1 MDFQQLRLF
10 IAVAEE
16 LHFGRAAEKLH
27 MAQPPVT
34 RGIQQLE
41 RELGTKLFD
50 RSTRSVRLTAA
61 GQALVQP
68 AREVLS
74 AVQRARRVALAAGR
88 GEVGR
93 VTLTYAGASTH
104 VLVGVLAREVRRHH
118 PGIELGLYSQSFAL
132 PALGRVLRM
141 EMDLGL
147 GRWDV
152 IPADIRTRVV
162 ADEHLVI
169 AVPASHRLADADVAL
184 FLVDARA
191 GMTYES
197 SAMSYAA
204 AVEGQG
210 VDTVLGPEM
219 KSTGEVMGID
229 ADGVH
234 MVELAGEPFVALPP
248 HEGAVLGDRLRRLS
262 HGAGFE
268 AEIVQIAPDSWTA
281 MALVGAA
288 VGCSLTLSSVAENVT
303 DSNVRFV
310 RVLDDT
316 LPVQLRLAWRA
327 DNDNPALTAVLALT
341 EKVWPAE
348 PA

>member
-68 AREVLS
+68 ARDVLS

-169 AVPASHRLADADVAL
+169 AVPASHRLADAD
-184 FLVDARA
+184 
-191 GMTYES
+191 
-197 SAMSYAA
+197 
-204 AVEGQG
+204 
-210 VDTVLGPEM
+210 
-219 KSTGEVMGID
+219 
-229 ADGVH
+229 GVH

-303 DSNVRFV
+303 DSHVRFV

-327 DNDNPALTAVLALT
+327 DNHNPALTAVLALT

>member
-169 AVPASHRLADADVAL
+169 AVPASHRLAD
-184 FLVDARA
+184 
-191 GMTYES
+191 T
-197 SAMSYAA
+197 
-204 AVEGQG
+204 
-210 VDTVLGPEM
+210 
-219 KSTGEVMGID
+219 
-229 ADGVH
+229 DGVH

-341 EKVWPAE
+341 EQVWPAE